1 MGRALKLRSDYSSTT
16 LRALARKSKDAD
28 QARRLLAI
36 SLIYDGGSR
45 SDAARLGGVSLQII
59 RDWVQRFNERGP
71 EGLMNGKAPGAK
83 AVLNDDQRKSLMTK
97 VDEGPLPYLDGVVRW
112 RLCDLVQ
119 WLWEEFRLSVSRQTV
134 GRELRNMGYRKLSA
148 RPKHHE
154 QAADVIPD
162 FKKTFPPL
170 WQKLPMAPPKA
181 RL

>member
-1 MGRALKLRSDYSSTT
+1 MGRAIKLSSDHSSTT
-16 LRALARKSKDAD
+16 LLALARKSKDAD
-28 QARRLLAI
+28 QARRLLAV

-45 SDAARLGGVSLQII
+45 SQAARLGGVTLQII

-71 EGLMNGKAPGAK
+71 AGLMNGKAPA
-83 AVLNDDQRKSLMTK
+83 ARAALNDDQRQALIAK
-97 VDEGPLPYLDGVVRW
+97 VDKGPTPYLDGVVRW

-154 QAADVIPD
+154 QGADVIND
-162 FKKTFPPL
+162 FKKTSPPL
-170 WQKLPMAPPKA
+170 WQRLPMVPPKEK
-181 RL
+181 L